1 MWGIL
6 IGALTPYGAQAWT
19 ESVLY
24 TFKGGNDGQWPVS
37 TLISDGQGNLYGTT
51 YGGGAGCTTN
61 QGCGTVFRLSP
72 DGTKTVLHAFSG
84 ANVVPSDGSHP
95 SGPLAMDAANN
106 LYGTTI
112 AGGAG
117 CFCGTVFRI
126 TPAGAYTIL
135 HSFRRADGVSPLSG
149 VTIDG
154 AGNLYSV
161 ASLMGLNNGC
171 CGTVF
176 KITPAGEFTLVYEFK
191 GGDGESPQS
200 PLIID
205 SMGDLYGTTQYGGVY
220 CASRLGPG
228 CGTVFKIAANG
239 TESVLYAFR
248 GGRDGN
254 VPMGTLVMATD
265 GSLIGSTL
273 AGGGTACGDTD
284 GCGTIFK
291 VSSDGNETLLSTLN
305 RSNGPATPFGGVI
318 ARSTGALFG
327 TSRSGGAAGCGTVF
341 RLWPG
346 QVAKTIYSF
355 TCGPDGRDP
364 QGGLLLGKHGTLYG
378 TTFGGGEGLG
388 VVFALTP

>member
-135 HSFRRADGVSPLSG
+135 HSFRRADGVSTVL
-149 VTIDG
+149 VTCM
-154 AGNLYSV
+154 
-161 ASLMGLNNGC
+161 ASLHSWDSI
-171 CGTVF
+171 TV
-176 KITPAGEFTLVYEFK
+176 
-191 GGDGESPQS
+191 
-200 PLIID
+200 
-205 SMGDLYGTTQYGGVY
+205 
-220 CASRLGPG
+220 
-228 CGTVFKIAANG
+228 AA
-239 TESVLYAFR
+239 AQ
-248 GGRDGN
+248 
-254 VPMGTLVMATD
+254 
-265 GSLIGSTL
+265 
-273 AGGGTACGDTD
+273 C
-284 GCGTIFK
+284 
-291 VSSDGNETLLSTLN
+291 
-305 RSNGPATPFGGVI
+305 
-318 ARSTGALFG
+318 
-327 TSRSGGAAGCGTVF
+327 SRS
-341 RLWPG
+341 RPPESLP
-346 QVAKTIYSF
+346 
-355 TCGPDGRDP
+355 
-364 QGGLLLGKHGTLYG
+364 
-378 TTFGGGEGLG
+378 
-388 VVFALTP
+388 